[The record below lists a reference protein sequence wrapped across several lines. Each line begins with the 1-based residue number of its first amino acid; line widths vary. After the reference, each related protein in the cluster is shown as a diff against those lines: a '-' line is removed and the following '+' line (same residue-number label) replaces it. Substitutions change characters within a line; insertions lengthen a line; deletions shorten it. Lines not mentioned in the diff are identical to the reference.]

1 MANSEKQILTTQQ
14 EAISSVE
21 SFLSEVRRVATNL
34 RRVEKKGVEE
44 GVEELVRYRKRIW
57 FRGLSSCK
65 YTLIG
70 ESAHFSHGL

>member
-34 RRVEKKGVEE
+34 RRVEKKGGELWNVEFDKFPDVKDP
-44 GVEELVRYRKRIW
+44 GK
-57 FRGLSSCK
+57 
-65 YTLIG
+65 
-70 ESAHFSHGL
+70 